1 MVGRDRED
9 GKSCKATSPFQS
21 PYSKAQWNSE
31 HSLLTKSVEKYN
43 FMQLFCLRTLR
54 IYSKIKLLTTKN
66 FLTMLASV
74 QMAVKVGLT

>member
-31 HSLLTKSVEKYN
+31 HSLLTKSVEKNN
-43 FMQLFCLRTLR
+43 FMQLFRLRTPQILF
-54 IYSKIKLLTTKN
+54 KNQTTCDGELLGG
-66 FLTMLASV
+66 V
-74 QMAVKVGLT
+74 DGR